1 MLSLRARIFIII
13 SLLVLVVLGITIF
26 LLVRSKNAPTS
37 ADDTTATDGTAQNG
51 LNLLPAAPVPVAN
64 ISNNIKVTPLTS
76 LETQQKGVQQIAKI
90 FLERYNSY
98 SAESRYQN
106 VLDVQTLVTK
116 SFWTQLSAKLSP
128 GAANGTIPTFS
139 SVVTKSYSS
148 KLDNWSEK
156 SALVELQVKIT
167 EEKNGVIGS
176 RDAGAKVSLVNEGGN
191 WLVDKFEWI
200 K

>member
-37 ADDTTATDGTAQNG
+37 SDSAVTTDSATQTG
-51 LNLLPAAPVPVAN
+51 LNLVPASLVPVAN

-76 LETQQKGVQQIAKI
+76 LETQQKGVQQIARI

-116 SFWTQLSAKLSP
+116 SFWAQLSAQLSP
-128 GAANGTIPTFS
+128 GAANGTIPAFS
-139 SVVTKSYSS
+139 SVVTKAYTT
-148 KLDNWSEK
+148 KLDAWSEK
-156 SALVELQVKIT
+156 TTLVELQVKIT
-167 EEKNGVIGS
+167 EEKNGSITN
-176 RDAGAKVSLVNEGGN
+176 RDAGAKVTLVNENGN

>member
-13 SLLVLVVLGITIF
+13 SLIVLFILGVTIF
-26 LLVRSKNAPTS
+26 LLVRSKNAS
-37 ADDTTATDGTAQNG
+37 VANNDGTTDETAQNG
-51 LNLLPAAPVPVAN
+51 LNLLPATPVPVAN
-64 ISNNIKVTPLTS
+64 IPNNIKVAPLTS

-106 VLDVQTLVTK
+106 VLDVEVLVTK
-116 SFWTQLSAKLSP
+116 NLWEQLNVKLSP
-128 GAANGTIPTFS
+128 GAVNGAIPTFS

-148 KLDNWSEK
+148 KLDNWSDK

-167 EEKNGVIGS
+167 EEKNGAINS
-176 RDAGAKVSLVNEGGN
+176 RDAGAKVFLVNESGN